1 MISSVFKKNNG
12 QIDSVKV
19 TGHAGFAK
27 KGADIVCA
35 AVSTAVIMTANALEC
50 LKVDKKVNLVVKEG
64 YFEANIVSHDSVVDG
79 LFANLEYTFNELV
92 KEYPKYMKNQKE
104 EG

>member
-1 MISSVFKKNNG
+1 MISSVFNKKNG
-12 QIDSVKV
+12 QIESVKV

-35 AVSTAVIMTANALEC
+35 AVSTAVIMTANALES
-50 LKVDKKVNLVVKEG
+50 LKVNEKVNLVVREG
-64 YFEANIVSHDSVVDG
+64 YFEAHILSHDSVVDG
-79 LFANLEYTFNELV
+79 LFNNLEYTFNELV
-92 KEYPKYMKNQKE
+92 KEYPKYMKNQKK